1 MNPRQSTGLGYKR
14 VVSCKDSFH
23 TTDLLAVSEHAP
35 RLLRSDGD
43 AGGDRGESDIERAVR
58 GTERVMHDVAGRW
71 LDVTWNARPAT
82 ARDTPPAPPSPPV
95 ARFPNCLRPCLRC
108 SRLGVA

>member
-1 MNPRQSTGLGYKR
+1 MTLDSLPDLDTSGLCLVKTLSTPLTCWPYRNTRHAYCGLMVTPG
-14 VVSCKDSFH
+14 
-23 TTDLLAVSEHAP
+23 A
-35 RLLRSDGD
+35 
-43 AGGDRGESDIERAVR
+43 DRGESDIERAVR

-82 ARDTPPAPPSPPV
+82 ARDTRPVPPSRPV

-108 SRLGVA
+108 